1 MKSMVTQVEEVL
13 NEVGLC
19 DFNDVFYKTTN
30 THAEKFNEGT
40 IQLLAEVSWRTV
52 GLGVSLANI
61 HRHHKTRD
69 NEAKKLKSL
78 GSSLQTS
85 KTDQDRWKILGQIFS
100 VIGNI
105 TIPQAKNDWW
115 QGAATASGSVGIDKK
130 IDRVM
135 TLMKDL
141 QRKLKQPKRR

>member
-1 MKSMVTQVEEVL
+1 MVSQVAEVL
-13 NEVGLC
+13 DEGSPFMNRRRWLS
-19 DFNDVFYKTTN
+19 N
-30 THAEKFNEGT
+30 THTAELSEET
-40 IQLLAEVSWRTV
+40 IKLLTEISWRTV

-85 KTDQDRWKILGQIFS
+85 KTDEDRWKILGQIIA

-135 TLMKDL
+135 NLIKDL
-141 QRKLKQPKRR
+141 QRILKQRKRR